1 MVRLNKALKQIFI
14 DNPYYSA
21 GLYEKYYHEMDRQ
34 FAEFTREE
42 SQFVKQNG
50 PVSVLVA
57 RSDYPL
63 NGMTRRK
70 KHARAL
76 TWTI

>member
-21 GLYEKYYHEMDRQ
+21 GLYEKYTMRWTGSLQ
-34 FAEFTREE
+34 SLPVSR
-42 SQFVKQNG
+42 SQFVKQKKAG
-50 PVSVLVA
+50 ISA
-57 RSDYPL
+57 GGRSDYPL

-70 KHARAL
+70 KHAGP